1 MPKTVS
7 KRRRRRPARR
17 GMVPPPASSVTTYS
31 GPVALPFSR
40 AQNQTYNVNLCS
52 TTSLVSSAGGV
63 ISAVISNSLSSMNEN
78 ASFMAIFDEYR
89 VLAMECHFIWN
100 NNNTFSASLAQAPF
114 ITVIDRDSNGAISTV
129 AAAFN
134 FESAVLHSSGQNF
147 KRTARMHSVED
158 AAFQTST
165 PGTGSTFYLKTYGTG
180 FTVSTNYATIFTK
193 FLVQFRGRL

>member
-1 MPKTVS
+1 MPPKSRT
-7 KRRRRRPARR
+7 RRRRRTRNR
-17 GMVPPPASSVTTYS
+17 SMVPPPRSSATTYN
-31 GPVALPFSR
+31 GPVALPFALS
-40 AQNQTYNVNLCS
+40 QNQTYNVNLCS

-78 ASFMAIFDEYR
+78 ASFMAIYDEYR
-89 VLAMECHFIWN
+89 VLAMECTFIWN

-134 FESAVLHSSGQNF
+134 FESAKLHSSGQNF

-158 AAFQTST
+158 AAFLTCT
-165 PGTGSTFYLKTYGTG
+165 PGTTSTFYIKTYGTG